1 MRSASL
7 DENYPMALKNSQKLS
22 AEEIVYARLQ
32 AKELHNRIAR
42 LGAAMKIPV
51 EVGTLKAMLRIIDAT
66 SRFGVTQRSSA
77 ETEAFRDRTRN
88 QRRQALQNLA
98 AFTDEY
104 DL

>member
-1 MRSASL
+1 
-7 DENYPMALKNSQKLS
+7 MALKNSRKLS
-22 AEEIVYARLQ
+22 AEEIAYARLQ

-51 EVGTLKAMLRIIDAT
+51 EVGTLRAMLRIIDAT
-66 SRFGVTQRSSA
+66 SPFGVTQRAGA
-77 ETEAFRDRTRN
+77 ETEAFQDRTRS

-98 AFTDEY
+98 AFTEEY